1 MLNPAAFT
9 DLQNYIK
16 KRIGTAEYRVS
27 GVWRSCPIV
36 ESVVMADGTVR
47 IKCQIAPGGACTITG
62 ARLKNMDGQAWATTT
77 VNVNIET
84 SSEHVLVWFDFVL
97 SEKEVS

>member
-16 KRIGTAEYRVS
+16 TRIGSAEYEVS
-27 GVWRSCPIV
+27 GTWSACLIA
-36 ESVVMADGTVR
+36 EAVVLADGTVR

-62 ARLKNMDGQAWATTT
+62 ARLKNTDGQVWATTA
-77 VNVNIET
+77 VNVNID
-84 SSEHVLVWFDFVL
+84 SASEHLLVWFDFVL
-97 SEKEVS
+97 SEREVS